1 MAFHF
6 GFSNPTAWRCAE
18 CRRDGLEAK
27 RRCGRAGTAAGEPR
41 VVWARGHASTT
52 ICPRSAITGESAA
65 WVEEFHAWKRF
76 GWPDVRTLGA
86 REAEAMLVL
95 DREWAAEETSRG

>member
-6 GFSNPTAWRCAE
+6 RYSNPAAWRCAD
-18 CRRDGLEAK
+18 CRRDGLEAR
-27 RRCGRAGTAAGEPR
+27 RRCGRVGAAGEPR
-41 VVWARGHASTT
+41 VVWARKTVSTT
-52 ICPRSAITGESAA
+52 MCPRSVITGESAA

-76 GWPDVRTLGA
+76 GWPDPRTLEA

-95 DREWAAEETSRG
+95 EREWMAEETSRG